1 MSVTKLY
8 HGSHC
13 GIEGNIVATA
23 SRDIC
28 DFGRGFYAGDNLTQ
42 AKMLIANA
50 EAGIVYTLDVD
61 FTNYKVYEF
70 QSDIEWA
77 LYVGYHRGKL
87 GREYKKLTEFV
98 ERVDSY
104 DVVTGLIADD
114 RMAYVFEQFINGNV
128 TDKVLTEALTH
139 VKLGKQYVFKN
150 DAVCSAIQIT
160 AQEGLRADEKDELT
174 KTKRRMIG
182 NLVEEIN
189 HIRLQYRR
197 SGRFIDEIL
206 EEWSV

>member
-28 DFGRGFYAGDNLTQ
+28 DFGMGFYAGDNMTQ
-42 AKMLIANA
+42 AKMLIAND
-50 EAGIVYTLDVD
+50 EAGMIYTLDID
-61 FTNYKVYEF
+61 LANYKVYEF

-77 LYVGYHRGKL
+77 LYVGCHRGKISKN
-87 GREYKKLTEFV
+87 YKKLAEFV
-98 ERVDSY
+98 EKVDSN
-104 DVVTGLIADD
+104 DVVIGLIADD

-150 DAVCSAIQIT
+150 DAVCSAIQIVDK
-160 AQEGLRADEKDELT
+160 ENLSMDEKNELV
-174 KTKRRMIG
+174 KTKKRMIG
-182 NLVEEIN
+182 GLVEEVN
-189 HIRLQYRR
+189 TIRLKYRR

>member
-8 HGSHC
+8 HGSHR

-28 DFGRGFYAGDNLTQ
+28 DFGMGFYAGDNMTQ
-42 AKMLIANA
+42 AKMLIAND
-50 EAGIVYTLDVD
+50 EAGIIYTLNID

-77 LYVGYHRGKL
+77 LYVGCHRGKIS
-87 GREYKKLTEFV
+87 REYKKLVEFV
-98 ERVDSY
+98 EKVDSY
-104 DVVTGLIADD
+104 DVVIGLIADD

-150 DAVCSAIQIT
+150 DAVCSDIQI
-160 AQEGLRADEKDELT
+160 EDREELSADEKDELT
-174 KTKRRMIG
+174 KTKKRMIG
-182 NLVEEIN
+182 GLVEEIN
-189 HIRLQYRR
+189 SIRLKYRR

-206 EEWSV
+206 EEWS